1 MEQFTPSEVGR
12 YYRFRVPD
20 LRFSGREWR
29 GTCRIHNGKDPN
41 FAVNSDTGLWHC
53 FSQCGRGGDILD
65 FEQALTGIDFVT
77 ARREVYAIV
86 GRDLPSTPKRTL
98 AERRRF
104 ARQNARAE
112 QLAIAAQY
120 WHRETM
126 AELQLRKE
134 GAPELS
140 RAWIASCQT
149 LYDFE
154 RMGARELLEAY
165 LRASREQPSE
175 TARRVAAAESK
186 ERECARLAAEIV
198 HVIAAYEKQ

>member
-1 MEQFTPSEVGR
+1 MSEIFSPSEVRR
-12 YYRFRVPD
+12 YYQSRVPD
-20 LRFSGREWR
+20 FRISTGREWR
-29 GTCRIHNGKDPN
+29 GPCPLHNGKDPN
-41 FAVNSDTGLWHC
+41 FAVNSNTGLWNC

-65 FEQALTGIDFVT
+65 FEQALTRVDFVT
-77 ARREVYAIV
+77 ARREVYSIV

-98 AERRRF
+98 AEKRRF

-112 QLAIAAQY
+112 QLATVAQY
-120 WHRETM
+120 WHRETI
-126 AELQLRKE
+126 AGLQLRKE
-134 GAPELS
+134 ASPELS
-140 RAWIASCQT
+140 RGWIASCQT

-154 RMGARELLEAY
+154 RMSARELLEAY

-198 HVIAAYEKQ
+198 HVIAAC